1 MKKKLT
7 VFCFCLAALVLIAGC
22 GSKAPAS
29 ETPAETAAA
38 ELPAREEAETAPAG
52 ETVPSEPEPEPAPD
66 EPQTES
72 FSLEEGAPF
81 RWREY
86 GGTIVKTDTGGI
98 STGMFVLKPADMKD
112 DEYCFDLYL
121 EVDDELLDNEEL
133 AKAFYEAAVLTDEQ
147 GNRYPPRV
155 STRPSEGADYLFLYA
170 VPNGV
175 PENEL
180 RLAPAE

>member
-7 VFCFCLAALVLIAGC
+7 VFCFCLAALMLIAGC
-22 GSKAPAS
+22 GSRAPAS

-38 ELPAREEAETAPAG
+38 ETGEAPAETSGPTA
-52 ETVPSEPEPEPAPD
+52 EPTPEPTPEPAPD

-72 FSLEEGAPF
+72 FSLEEGTPF

-170 VPNGV
+170 VPNSV

>member
-22 GSKAPAS
+22 GSKAAAS

-121 EVDDELLDNEEL
+121 EVDDELLVTRIESL
-133 AKAFYEAAVLTDEQ
+133 
-147 GNRYPPRV
+147 NRK
-155 STRPSEGADYLFLYA
+155 
-170 VPNGV
+170 
-175 PENEL
+175 
-180 RLAPAE
+180 